1 MRNDGVDFRLSY
13 GYNQDKFSFVVNG
26 FIGYADYDKRNPI
39 YDKTQDENRY
49 GGGLIVFYHNP
60 FGWSVPFFKK
70 TSLYFKT
77 DYFESDANIDFY
89 DTEIFSAGAGV
100 FFRF

>member
-1 MRNDGVDFRLSY
+1 MSNDGVDFKLSY
-13 GYNQDKFSFVVNG
+13 GYNSEAFSVVVNG

-39 YDKTQDENRY
+39 YGKTRDDDRY
-49 GGGLIVFYHNP
+49 GAGVIGLYHNP

-70 TSLYFKT
+70 TSLYVKT
-77 DYFESDANIDFY
+77 DYLNSDANIDFY
-89 DTEIFSAGAGV
+89 DTEIFSAGAGL